1 MKNII
6 ALSLSVILLLSTGI
20 PATANASTNESLCT
34 KENLS
39 EHEINVLLT
48 NKALENNIPPEILKG
63 IAMEES
69 AWDQYAENEESD
81 GRIGIGI
88 MQVTDDLVNGRT
100 IDENKLRTDI
110 CYNIQTGIDIL
121 KSKADQVPTIN
132 DEDPKNIESW
142 YLKLLAY
149 NGLVHFNSPVV
160 RPEGERN
167 LCTDYKNKSGCAY
180 QEKLFKGLSIHNGGM
195 EIVSLPFTIDDVD
208 YLDNNMLGFNKE
220 AFDFSSLRLTRSKYH
235 FQEGDIAYTVPDA
248 RVKTE
253 PSGTKNEVLSSQ
265 QLVTIMD
272 SNFYYD
278 TYFPEG
284 THESKISRHFVRYKV
299 KLADGRIRYIASSSL
314 DPVTTRIQ
322 GPSRYHTAAKV
333 SEESWEK
340 ADTVILATGD
350 NFPDALAGVPLAAA
364 KKAPILLV
372 HESKKS
378 KQLINVTKNEI
389 SRLGAKNVYI
399 LGSNSVIAPEIEME
413 LRNMKLSVT
422 RLGGSGRYQTAA
434 LIAEELGK
442 TVQSDGAVVVNGTNF
457 PDALAIASY
466 AAQEG
471 MPILLTPK
479 AELDNYTK
487 ESLAGKE
494 RVYIAGSKDV
504 VSLGIE
510 QYLKGNFS
518 VTRLGGSNRYH
529 TNRLIV
535 DHFNKKESYNGQ
547 AYVAVGDD
555 FADALT
561 GAVLAAKKKAPLLL
575 VEKQKETL
583 HYEISKTI
591 QDHEIIDLTLF
602 GGDNVLKS
610 HEILATKAIV
620 NK

>member
-1 MKNII
+1 MKKITVFF
-6 ALSLSVILLLSTGI
+6 LSTIMLLSMDI
-20 PATANASTNESLCT
+20 PARANASINESLCT

-39 EHEINVLLT
+39 EHEINMLLT
-48 NKALENNIPPEILKG
+48 NKALENKVPPEVLKG

-69 AWDQYAENEESD
+69 AWDQYAENQESD

-88 MQVTDDLVNGRT
+88 MQVTDSEVYSVP
-100 IDENKLRTDI
+100 IDRNKLRTDI

-121 KSKADQVPTIN
+121 KSKGDQVPTIN
-132 DEDPKNIESW
+132 DEDPKVIENW

-149 NGLVHFNSPVV
+149 NGKVHFNSPVV
-160 RPEGERN
+160 RPEGKRN
-167 LCTDYKNKSGCAY
+167 LCFDYRNKNGCAY
-180 QEKLFKGLSIHNGGM
+180 QEKLLTGLSIHNGGM
-195 EIVSLPFTIDDVD
+195 EIVSLPFTLEDVD
-208 YLDNNMLGFNKE
+208 YLDNNILGFTKE
-220 AFDFSSLRLTRSKYH
+220 AFDFSSKRLSRSKYY
-235 FQEGDIAYTVPDA
+235 FQEGDIAFTVPGA
-248 RVKTE
+248 RVKSE
-253 PSGTKNEVLSSQ
+253 PSGTTSETLASR
-265 QLVTIMD
+265 QLVTILE

-299 KLADGRIRYIASSSL
+299 KLADRRVRYIASSSL
-314 DPVTTRIQ
+314 DPVITRIQ

-378 KQLINVTKNEI
+378 KQLPDVTKNEI
-389 SRLGAKNVYI
+389 RRLGAKNVYI
-399 LGSNSVIAPEIEME
+399 LGSNNVIAPEIENE
-413 LRNMKLSVT
+413 LKNMKLSIT

-434 LIAEELGK
+434 LIAQELGK
-442 TVQSDGAVVVNGTNF
+442 TVQADSAVVVNGTNF

-466 AAQEG
+466 AAQEK

-479 AELDNYTK
+479 DKLDEYTK
-487 ESLAGKE
+487 GSLTGKK
-494 RVYIAGSKDV
+494 RVYIAGSNDV
-504 VSLGIE
+504 VSHGIE
-510 QYLKGNFS
+510 QTLKGNFE
-518 VTRLGGSNRYH
+518 VTRLGGGNRYH

-535 DHFNKKESYNGQ
+535 DHFNRKDSYNGQ
-547 AYVAVGDD
+547 AYVAVGND

-575 VEKQKETL
+575 VEKQKESL

-591 QDHEIIDLTLF
+591 QDHGIIDLTLF
-602 GGDNVLKS
+602 GGGSVLKS
-610 HEILATKAIV
+610 HEILSEKAIA

>member
-1 MKNII
+1 
-6 ALSLSVILLLSTGI
+6 
-20 PATANASTNESLCT
+20 
-34 KENLS
+34 
-39 EHEINVLLT
+39 VLLT
-48 NKALENNIPPEILKG
+48 NKALENNVPPEILKG

-69 AWDQYAENEESD
+69 AWDQYAENQESD

-88 MQVTDDLVNGRT
+88 MQVTDDVVNGKP
-100 IDENKLRTDI
+100 INKSKLRTDI

-132 DEDPKNIESW
+132 DEDPKNIENW
-142 YLKLLAY
+142 YLNLLSY
-149 NGLVHFNSPVV
+149 NGKVHFNSPVV

-167 LCTDYKNKSGCAY
+167 ICLDYKNKSECAY
-180 QEKLFKGLSIHNGGM
+180 QEKLFTGLSIHNGGI

-208 YLDNNMLGFNKE
+208 YLDDNILGFNKE
-220 AFDFSSLRLTRSKYH
+220 AFDFSSERLTRSKYF
-235 FQEGDIAYTVPDA
+235 FQKGDIAYTVPEA

-253 PSGTKNEVLSSQ
+253 PSGTKSEKLASQ
-265 QLVTIMD
+265 QLVTILD
-272 SNFYYD
+272 SDFYYD

-333 SEESWEK
+333 SEESWET

-350 NFPDALAGVPLAAA
+350 NFPDALAGVPLAVA

-378 KQLINVTKNEI
+378 KQLPNVTKNEI
-389 SRLGAKNVYI
+389 SRLGAKYVYI
-399 LGSNSVIAPEIEME
+399 LGSNSVIAPEIEIE
-413 LRNMKLSVT
+413 LKNMKLSVT
-422 RLGGSGRYQTAA
+422 RLGGSGRYETASI
-434 LIAEELGK
+434 IAKELGE
-442 TVQSDGAVVVNGTNF
+442 TDRAVVVNGTNF

-479 AELDNYTK
+479 DKLDDHTNG
-487 ESLAGKE
+487 SLAGKE
-494 RVYIAGSKDV
+494 RVYIGGSNDV

-510 QYLKGNFS
+510 QNLKKNFD
-518 VTRLGGSNRYH
+518 VTRLGGGNRYH

-535 DHFNKKESYNGQ
+535 DHFNRKESYNGQ
-547 AYVAVGDD
+547 AYVAVGND

-561 GAVLAAKKKAPLLL
+561 GAVLAAKKRAPLLL
-575 VEKQKETL
+575 VEKQKENL

-602 GGDNVLKS
+602 GGETVLKS
-610 HEILATKAIV
+610 HEILAIKAIV